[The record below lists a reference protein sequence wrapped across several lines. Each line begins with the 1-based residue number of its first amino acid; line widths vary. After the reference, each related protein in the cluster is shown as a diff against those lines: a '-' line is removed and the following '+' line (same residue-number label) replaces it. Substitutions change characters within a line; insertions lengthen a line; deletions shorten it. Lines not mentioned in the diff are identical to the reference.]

1 MVVASFHE
9 PKEASVPAS
18 VTQIL
23 VIVVC
28 LVVIAAAVYF
38 RGTFKRKV
46 YTQMQQSN
54 KPKSKIQK
62 FLGW

>member
-1 MVVASFHE
+1 
-9 PKEASVPAS
+9 VPAS

-38 RGTFKRKV
+38 RSTFRRTV
-46 YTQMQQSN
+46 YNQMQQSS